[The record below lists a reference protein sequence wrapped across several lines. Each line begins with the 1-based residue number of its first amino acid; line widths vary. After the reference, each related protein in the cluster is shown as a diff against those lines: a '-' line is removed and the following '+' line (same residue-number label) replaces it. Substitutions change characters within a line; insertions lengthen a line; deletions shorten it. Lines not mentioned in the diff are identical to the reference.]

1 MKTAKKNLKL
11 KTFKEEKVSSLCFGK
26 IPRSPVLSGDEE
38 GAAGGQ
44 GGHYEAQITRR
55 ML

>member
-26 IPRSPVLSGDEE
+26 IPWSPVLSGDGE
-38 GAAGGQ
+38 GAGGQ
-44 GGHYEAQITRR
+44 GGHYEAQVTQR

>member
-11 KTFKEEKVSSLCFGK
+11 KTFKEENVSALRFGK
-26 IPRSPVLSGDEE
+26 IPWSPVLSADEE
-38 GAAGGQ
+38 GGAGGQ